1 MASVIYSVEDDESIR
16 ELISYALVNAGF
28 QVSSFATAEKML
40 KEFEQKTPDLVIL
53 DIMLPGLD
61 GIEALKQIREKNK
74 SIKIIMLTAKKAE
87 HNKVQG
93 LDSGADDYITK
104 PFSVLELVARVKAHL
119 RTQSKSGD
127 TITCSGLVVNPSA
140 RTVTSNGK
148 PVMLTYKEFELLL
161 ALIKKAGTVVTREE
175 LLHEVWGY
183 EYYGESRTVD
193 IHIKNLRTKLGKGG
207 DCIVSVRGVGYTVKN
222 IK

>member
-1 MASVIYSVEDDESIR
+1 MTSVIYSVEDDESIR

-28 QVSSFATAEKML
+28 QVVSFATAEEML
-40 KEFEQKTPDLVIL
+40 SAIEKEFPDLIIL
-53 DIMLPGLD
+53 DIMLPGID

-74 SIKIIMLTAKKAE
+74 SVKVIMVTAKKAE

-93 LDSGADDYITK
+93 LESGADDYITK

-119 RTQSKSGD
+119 RNVTKSGGD
-127 TITCSGLVVNPSA
+127 IVCGSLLVNPSA
-140 RTVTSNGK
+140 RTVTSGGK
-148 PVMLTYKEFELLL
+148 AVTLTYKEFELLH

-175 LLHEVWGY
+175 LLQEVWGY

-193 IHIKNLRTKLGKGG
+193 IHIKNLRIKLGKGG
-207 DCIVSVRGVGYTVKN
+207 DCIVSVRGVGYTVKEGT
-222 IK
+222 